1 MTTSTISYSVRK
13 EALSYL
19 AGRNVE
25 FMKFNLAVYIKIF
38 VIWHAGLTGSC
49 NLS

>member
-25 FMKFNLAVYIKIF
+25 YYEVQF
-38 VIWHAGLTGSC
+38 GSIY
-49 NLS
+49 